1 MSAYMKT
8 NSWSTRSPGDAF
20 AQSGRRDE
28 AAIWFKKTL
37 ATNPGDVEAACG
49 LVKLLLDQRSLA
61 EAIDT
66 LERCLL
72 RSPFNVRLL
81 AEQRRIGLALY
92 NENLWED
99 AEPWLRKAL
108 ELEPWDVTL
117 ASAYSRA
124 RTAFQK
130 EDRAE
135 RIAAK

>member
-1 MSAYMKT
+1 MKT

-20 AQSGRRDE
+20 VQSGRRDE
-28 AAIWFKKTL
+28 AAIWFRKTL

-49 LVKLLLDQRSLA
+49 LVRLLLDQRSLV
-61 EAIDT
+61 EAIET
-66 LERCLL
+66 LEGCL
-72 RSPFNVRLL
+72 RRNPFNVRLL
-81 AEQRRIGLALY
+81 AEQRRIGIALY
-92 NENLWED
+92 NENQWED

-117 ASAYSRA
+117 ASANSRV

-135 RIAAK
+135 RIAEK

>member
-1 MSAYMKT
+1 MSTLVKT

-28 AAIWFKKTL
+28 AVIWFRKAL
-37 ATNPGDVEAACG
+37 ATDPGDVEAACG

-61 EAIDT
+61 EAIET
-66 LERCLL
+66 LQGCLL
-72 RSPFNVRLL
+72 RNPFNVRLL

-92 NENLWED
+92 DENLWED
-99 AEPWLRKAL
+99 AERWLGKAL

-124 RTAFQK
+124 RTAFQ
-130 EDRAE
+130 
-135 RIAAK
+135 